1 MIFEVKFVPIVSF
14 HSLTKCLSGN
24 SLVLR
29 PPPLY
34 GAVRVKVGRYIP
46 CHIAR
51 RASVDH
57 RLVMER
63 GWPETRRGLRV

>member
-1 MIFEVKFVPIVSF
+1 MIFEVKFVPKVSF

-29 PPPLY
+29 PPLSY

-46 CHIAR
+46 CYLGR
-51 RASVDH
+51 RVSVDH
-57 RLVMER
+57 GLMIWR
-63 GWPETRRGLRV
+63 G